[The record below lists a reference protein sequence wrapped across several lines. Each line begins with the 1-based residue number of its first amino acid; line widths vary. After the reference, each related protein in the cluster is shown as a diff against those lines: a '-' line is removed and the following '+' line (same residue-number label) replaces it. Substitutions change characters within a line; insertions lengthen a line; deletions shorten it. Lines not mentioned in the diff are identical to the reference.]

1 MESDLLKGVGK
12 DTLSRVRLEKSS
24 YGAGMTVHEQGKR
37 CSCVDIVLSGK
48 LVAYSL
54 SRLGTERIMFEF
66 KRGSVIGAN
75 LLFGSDDTYP
85 MNIYCTSDSTLLRIK
100 KEDVEILLN
109 DYAFTMNFIRSISI
123 NSQGMNKRIAM
134 YSQRS
139 LRDNIIGYLEKLSE
153 NQESRLVVL
162 PITKKQLADYLGVQ
176 RPSLFRELKRM
187 KEEGLLEVRN
197 RSIMLMKDKL

>member
-12 DTLSRVRLEKSS
+12 DTLSRVRLEKRS

-37 CSCVDIVLSGK
+37 CSCVDIVLSDK